1 MRVEVIRELGAAVQ
15 EIDAV
20 QADGADQPV
29 LGIGQ
34 RPALV
39 GAARHVAGDLLA
51 QGVFRDVAPAGVFDH
66 ARQREVSGSDGTFD
80 AGMPGS
86 VDTLGLEK
94 QKARSWT
101 WPLMQWCR

>member
-1 MRVEVIRELGAAVQ
+1 MGGQPLSLPMRVEVIRELGAAVQ

-34 RPALV
+34 RPALI

-66 ARQREVSGSDGTFD
+66 ARQREV
-80 AGMPGS
+80 AGPCGRIIGPQGAQTCGQG
-86 VDTLGLEK
+86 VWK
-94 QKARSWT
+94 
-101 WPLMQWCR
+101 